1 MTAFA
6 YTIADLGGLLWF
18 QLLRYIPVTVGRLST
33 YFQVVGTAALASR
46 SCREAYPGPHHER
59 GVHLLA
65 RRNVGGGCCDCPM
78 AKRDGKSRR
87 PTARHL
93 PVLRQLEQAA
103 DIDIMNR
110 YTEEVRWEILL
121 LEPVNDWFLALCKD
135 DPLTAD
141 KIEEAL
147 DELALCGP
155 QLGRPLVDRIHGSK
169 IHNLKELRPR
179 VPGTAEVRLL
189 FVFDAEREAIVL
201 VAGDKAGRWR
211 TWYAEAIPLAEER
224 YAAYQREADE
234 EDE

>member
-1 MTAFA
+1 M
-6 YTIADLGGLLWF
+6 L
-18 QLLRYIPVTVGRLST
+18 PPGR
-33 YFQVVGTAALASR
+33 V
-46 SCREAYPGPHHER
+46 
-59 GVHLLA
+59 
-65 RRNVGGGCCDCPM
+65 D
-78 AKRDGKSRR
+78 
-87 PTARHL
+87 
-93 PVLRQLEQAA
+93 
-103 DIDIMNR
+103 DIDIRNR

-121 LEPVNDWFLALCKD
+121 LDPVNEWFLALCKD

-141 KIEEAL
+141 KVEEAL

-211 TWYAEAIPLAEER
+211 IWYAEAIPLAEER

-234 EDE
+234 EEE